1 MLGGIGLIAVVLRG
15 RQRLQ
20 ELAVQERIAMIQRG
34 MVPSPESDPAGFD
47 RVMTAR
53 SSPSR
58 VAVRFQSVGVMFMG
72 LGAALG
78 FLLAFVTRLPGLALG
93 VGGALVVLGL
103 TAWLN
108 GILLAS
114 NPRPSSSEPPRT

>member
-20 ELAVQERIAMIQRG
+20 ELAVQERIAMIERG
-34 MVPSPESDPAGFD
+34 LVPSPEADPAGFD
-47 RVMTAR
+47 RLMNSR
-53 SSPSR
+53 HPKNR
-58 VAVRFQSVGVMFMG
+58 VAVRFQSAGVILMG
-72 LGAALG
+72 LGASLAM
-78 FLLAFVTRLPGLALG
+78 LLSFVTHLPSLGVG

-103 TAWLN
+103 TISMN

-114 NPRPSSSEPPRT
+114 QPSPPEPPRT